1 MELNFTKT
9 EKLTDPEVKIR
20 HTVFEAEQG
29 FVDEFDEIDKRSTHI
44 IAFDASRAVGVCR
57 IFREE
62 DPAVWFL
69 GRLAV
74 VKEYRGE
81 GVGRALIR
89 KRPLWKKAPGRS
101 GFMPSIRP
109 SRFMKNAAIIR
120 KAPWGKTRAGLT
132 CGWSKI

>member
-81 GVGRALIR
+81 GVGRALIQESE
-89 KRPLWKKAPGRS
+89 KAALEEGARQ
-101 GFMPSIRP
+101 IRLH
-109 SRFMKNAAIIR
+109 AQ
-120 KAPWGKTRAGLT
+120 
-132 CGWSKI
+132 